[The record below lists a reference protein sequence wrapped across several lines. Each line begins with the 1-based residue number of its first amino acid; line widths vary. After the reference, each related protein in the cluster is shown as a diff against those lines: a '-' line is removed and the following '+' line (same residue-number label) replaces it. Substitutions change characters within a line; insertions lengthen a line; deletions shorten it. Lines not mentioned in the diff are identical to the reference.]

1 MNSSPKAAKPIL
13 APDDQAV
20 SFAELFFDLVFVFS
34 VTQVVHLLHGAFD
47 WVHVGRA
54 ILVFWLVWWTWT
66 QFTWALNAANT
77 EHHLIQLATVVATAL
92 AFFIAVSVPQTF
104 TSFSWWFAF
113 SYVAVRLIGLLIY
126 LWVSWG
132 NRIMRKAVLTFS
144 IISISGLIS
153 VIVGGILGGEVQYW
167 LWGLAILLDILAASI
182 GANNEGW
189 GLYPKHFA
197 ERHGLF
203 VIIVLGETLI
213 VAASAVAEESWNSH
227 LLIIAMLA
235 VGITACLWWLY
246 FVRIKGQLEHAMNQQ
261 EGAAQSSMGRDVFS
275 LLHFP
280 MLCGLVIYA
289 YAIEEAM
296 VHPDS
301 AMTVQA
307 RLALAIGI
315 IMYSISIIIAFWR
328 ATRKI
333 LFLRAGLT
341 IVIAGVCFTYS
352 GITVFGTLGIAF
364 TGLFLLC
371 SLEEKK
377 ETEIAD

>member
-54 ILVFWLVWWTWT
+54 ILVFWLVWWAWT

-167 LWGLAILLDILAASI
+167 LWGLAILLDVLAASI

-315 IMYSISIIIAFWR
+315 IMYSISIIIAFRR
-328 ATRKI
+328 ATGKK

-352 GITVFGTLGIAF
+352 GISVFGTLGIAF
-364 TGLFLLC
+364 SGLFLLC
-371 SLEEKK
+371 LLEENK
-377 ETEIAD
+377 ETEIIH

>member
-1 MNSSPKAAKPIL
+1 MNSSTKPSKPIL

-54 ILVFWLVWWTWT
+54 ILVFWLVWWAWT

-104 TSFSWWFAF
+104 TSFSWWFAI
-113 SYVAVRLIGLLIY
+113 SYVAVRSIGLLIY

-132 NRIMRKAVLTFS
+132 NSNMRKVVITFS
-144 IISISGLIS
+144 SVSISGLVAVIAGG
-153 VIVGGILGGEVQYW
+153 IVGGDAQYW
-167 LWGLAILLDILAASI
+167 LWGLAILLDVLAATI
-182 GANNEGW
+182 GANSEGW
-189 GLYPKHFA
+189 GLYPRHFA

-213 VAASAVAEESWNSH
+213 VAASAVAEESWNGQ
-227 LLIIAMLA
+227 LLIISMLA

-246 FVRIKGQLEHAMNQQ
+246 FVGIKAKLEHAMHQQ
-261 EGAAQSSMGRDVFS
+261 TGAAQSSMGRDVFS

-301 AMTVQA
+301 AMTLQA

-315 IMYSISIIIAFWR
+315 ILYSISIIIAFWR
-328 ATRKI
+328 ATGKI

-341 IVIAGVCFTYS
+341 MVIAGVCFAYS
-352 GITVFGTLGIAF
+352 SITVFGTLGLAF
-364 TGLFLLC
+364 AGLFLLC
-371 SLEEKK
+371 LLEEKK
-377 ETEIAD
+377 ETEISY

>member
-54 ILVFWLVWWTWT
+54 ILVFWLVWWAWT

-167 LWGLAILLDILAASI
+167 LWGLAILLDVLAASI

-328 ATRKI
+328 ATGKI

-371 SLEEKK
+371 LLEEKK
-377 ETEIAD
+377 QTEIIH